1 VKNHKGKLKSC
12 FSKYDEFKKLG
23 SYLKNVYLGSVPN
36 NIFNSSYNAR
46 VSQFKIRG
54 LKSTFLKSFSKQL
67 IREGKILKY
76 DNDSKLP
83 KFAQKVFETYYK
95 NHLNKKPGHEP
106 ILKNILIKDE
116 DSIAIE
122 VPIWSKIKERT
133 ITGHIDL
140 VQIENN
146 TIKIIDYKPEGKFL
160 FSLPQVAMYGLLIKK
175 ILHISDLNCITFN
188 KNLVWEY
195 KPEILLTDVSEILKS
210 SGISQ
215 KWENFF

>member
-1 VKNHKGKLKSC
+1 L
-12 FSKYDEFKKLG
+12 
-23 SYLKNVYLGSVPN
+23 SYFR
-36 NIFNSSYNAR
+36 IFPSRINC
-46 VSQFKIRG
+46 
-54 LKSTFLKSFSKQL
+54 L
-67 IREGKILKY
+67 
-76 DNDSKLP
+76 
-83 KFAQKVFETYYK
+83 
-95 NHLNKKPGHEP
+95 
-106 ILKNILIKDE
+106 LKNILIKDE